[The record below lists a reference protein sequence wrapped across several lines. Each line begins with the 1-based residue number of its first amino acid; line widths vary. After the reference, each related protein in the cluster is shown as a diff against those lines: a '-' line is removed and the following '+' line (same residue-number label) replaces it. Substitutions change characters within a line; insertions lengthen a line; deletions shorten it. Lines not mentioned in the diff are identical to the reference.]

1 MKLQGFFY
9 ALLLFFCSCV
19 GTDFIDDSDLTPNS
33 VDTDDSTEVYRGE
46 FSGIGNYDVE
56 GTVTLYKNTAGE
68 LIVEFAD
75 DFKSSNGP
83 GVYIYLTNSPES
95 VGGGV
100 ELGAIKSNSGSQKYN
115 VSMINSS
122 VEINTYSHV
131 LVHCKPFNVPF
142 GYAALN

>member
-1 MKLQGFFY
+1 MMWK
-9 ALLLFFCSCV
+9 V
-19 GTDFIDDSDLTPNS
+19 GLPYTKTP
-33 VDTDDSTEVYRGE
+33 
-46 FSGIGNYDVE
+46 
-56 GTVTLYKNTAGE
+56 GE

-95 VGGGV
+95 VAGGI
-100 ELGAIKSNSGSQKYN
+100 ELGAIKSNSGTQKYN
-115 VSMINSS
+115 VTMINSS
-122 VEINTYSHV
+122 IEINTYSHV